1 MCIQWWGCYQ
11 QAMKYSFKF
20 KKYIMKGFW
29 VLLCKWDVPHFETV
43 PDGQLVKRKYICGQV
58 KVEWYNSQ
66 EKETPSQGITSCES
80 LFYLS
85 IFFLSSPP
93 ESYCCTKLTPS
104 QWEVLTTSPLLDV
117 KIQKMEPG
125 RPAQTGDTHQLE
137 LTSSYWTKLAQH
149 TLLDTWPQNKI
160 RKLKCRIMQER
171 VIWVDTSSRSNVH
184 FLHFLKCAAF
194 DRFHFTMTAD
204 DYKL

>member
-11 QAMKYSFKF
+11 QAMKYSLKL
-20 KKYIMKGFW
+20 KKYIMKAFW
-29 VLLCKWDVPHFETV
+29 VLLCKWDVPHFEPV
-43 PDGQLVKRKYICGQV
+43 PDGQLVKRKDICGQV

-125 RPAQTGDTHQLE
+125 PPKLE
-137 LTSSYWTKLAQH
+137 IPIKWSERIPNICHFFTLAKF
-149 TLLDTWPQNKI
+149 LENKI
-160 RKLKCRIMQER
+160 YTESYTVNCQ
-171 VIWVDTSSRSNVH
+171 
-184 FLHFLKCAAF
+184 
-194 DRFHFTMTAD
+194 FTQ
-204 DYKL
+204 

>member
-93 ESYCCTKLTPS
+93 
-104 QWEVLTTSPLLDV
+104 WVLLLHQVDSFSVRSSHHIATSRC
-117 KIQKMEPG
+117 QNSENG
-125 RPAQTGDTHQLE
+125 TRPAQTGDTHQLE
-137 LTSSYWTKLAQH
+137 LTSSNWTKLAQH
-149 TLLDTWPQNKI
+149 TLLGPKTK
-160 RKLKCRIMQER
+160 
-171 VIWVDTSSRSNVH
+171 
-184 FLHFLKCAAF
+184 
-194 DRFHFTMTAD
+194 
-204 DYKL
+204 